1 MACDPNAGFTVG
13 PTARTQAF
21 PIVSV
26 TDCTCA
32 VVSFHPTAITFRFPA
47 ACADAKGTV
56 TMDCGVCGTAALAC
70 TNVMDGG
77 LVLALVLVFPTS
89 GLPAMTMTTT
99 RLRQPTMFERCL
111 AARGALN
118 ILTSI
123 SLKPAAI
130 QPTIQGK
137 RDTGYGSIAPE
148 GTARFWSA

>member
-32 VVSFHPTAITFRFPA
+32 VVSFHPTAITFKFPA
-47 ACADAKGTV
+47 ACADANGTV

-70 TNVMDGG
+70 TNVMDGSF
-77 LVLALVLVFPTS
+77 VLVLVFPPS
-89 GLPAMTMTTT
+89 GLLAMAMTTT

-111 AARGALN
+111 AARRALN
-118 ILTSI
+118 IPTSI
-123 SLKPAAI
+123 SMKPAAI
-130 QPTIQGK
+130 QPTIRGK
-137 RDTGYGSIAPE
+137 RDTGRNGSIGPE
-148 GTARFWSA
+148 GTAHSWSA